1 MRDLTKGTPF
11 LAHLL
16 LLAAAALAAARHET
30 LERGRSLLQNSF
42 NPDERQYIQITLSLD
57 ATCAQVA
64 ATSGP
69 AYLNAVKLAALK
81 DTRVAL
87 ENSPVGIAD
96 MVATL
101 KSVRSMVPNCTDL
114 VVRQLL
120 RSVCA
125 LISC

>member
-1 MRDLTKGTPF
+1 M
-11 LAHLL
+11 
-16 LLAAAALAAARHET
+16 
-30 LERGRSLLQNSF
+30 
-42 NPDERQYIQITLSLD
+42 
-57 ATCAQVA
+57 
-64 ATSGP
+64 
-69 AYLNAVKLAALK
+69 KLAALK